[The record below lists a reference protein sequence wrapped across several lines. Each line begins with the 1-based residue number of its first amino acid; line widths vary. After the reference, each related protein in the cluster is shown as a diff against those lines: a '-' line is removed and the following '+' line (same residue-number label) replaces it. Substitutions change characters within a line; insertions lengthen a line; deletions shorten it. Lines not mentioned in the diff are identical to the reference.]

1 MRQLYRYSA
10 AFSFS
15 VRCFWAAMEMFSAD
29 ERRNVLQFA
38 TGLSSPPA
46 GGFRNLVG
54 YMGDAV
60 PFTLGELA
68 MPRRGSARWNQ
79 VDP

>member
-1 MRQLYRYSA
+1 MARA
-10 AFSFS
+10 DFT
-15 VRCFWAAMEMFSAD
+15 VRSFWAAMEMMSPD
-29 ERRNVLQFA
+29 ERRAVLQFA

-68 MPRRGSARWNQ
+68 MPRRDEVARCRLTLSN
-79 VDP
+79 PR

>member
-1 MRQLYRYSA
+1 MMSP
-10 AFSFS
+10 
-15 VRCFWAAMEMFSAD
+15 D
-29 ERRNVLQFA
+29 ERRAVLQFA

-68 MPRRGSARWNQ
+68 MPRRDEVARCRLTLSN
-79 VDP
+79 PR